1 MSSKLVGEARPTR
14 FRVWI
19 LVAMVAATF
28 ANYLD
33 RAVLAVVGPTVQK
46 EFGLSDVQYGWLSS
60 AFVRGIVVVI
70 LVFGVLMQ
78 KFGERIVGF
87 VGLVGFGLMTLLSG
101 GAVGFK
107 SLMTCRLGL
116 GVFEA
121 PTFPMNAT
129 LARRW
134 FPPTERAK
142 SVSSYQFAVTCGT
155 ALGIPIVAGVTHAWG
170 WRGAFVFTGIVTL
183 LVSVFWQAVVRDTP
197 QKAPRVNRAE
207 VELIQAGGGE
217 ERGAGRTTREHVKYV
232 LSDRRLIALCIITGA
247 TSTAFFFFMTWLPKY
262 MREAFDVDVTGGLRG
277 GVKGTIPYLCALVGI
292 VFGGW
297 ISDHLVARGVSR
309 KHARKVPIMIGLAL
323 TAVVLVMPFAHGQLA
338 GLVII
343 SIGYFGAAM
352 GNCAWILPAEVSR
365 KECVAVANSVYGFCT
380 NLFGAI
386 SPVVAG
392 YLVSLSGYNAMMVYI
407 GAWAVVGLV
416 SIVLVLDE
424 VAPTPA
430 KNEVAA

>member
-14 FRVWI
+14 FRVWV

-46 EFGLSDVQYGWLSS
+46 EFGLSDVQYDWLSS
-60 AFVRGIVVVI
+60 AFVWGIVVVI

-142 SVSSYQFAVTCGT
+142 SVSSYQFAATCGT

-207 VELIQAGGGE
+207 VELIQAGG
-217 ERGAGRTTREHVKYV
+217 
-232 LSDRRLIALCIITGA
+232 
-247 TSTAFFFFMTWLPKY
+247 
-262 MREAFDVDVTGGLRG
+262 
-277 GVKGTIPYLCALVGI
+277 
-292 VFGGW
+292 
-297 ISDHLVARGVSR
+297 
-309 KHARKVPIMIGLAL
+309 
-323 TAVVLVMPFAHGQLA
+323 
-338 GLVII
+338 
-343 SIGYFGAAM
+343 
-352 GNCAWILPAEVSR
+352 
-365 KECVAVANSVYGFCT
+365 
-380 NLFGAI
+380 
-386 SPVVAG
+386 
-392 YLVSLSGYNAMMVYI
+392 
-407 GAWAVVGLV
+407 
-416 SIVLVLDE
+416 
-424 VAPTPA
+424 
-430 KNEVAA
+430 

>member
-1 MSSKLVGEARPTR
+1 
-14 FRVWI
+14 
-19 LVAMVAATF
+19 
-28 ANYLD
+28 
-33 RAVLAVVGPTVQK
+33 
-46 EFGLSDVQYGWLSS
+46 
-60 AFVRGIVVVI
+60 
-70 LVFGVLMQ
+70 
-78 KFGERIVGF
+78 
-87 VGLVGFGLMTLLSG
+87 
-101 GAVGFK
+101 
-107 SLMTCRLGL
+107 
-116 GVFEA
+116 
-121 PTFPMNAT
+121 
-129 LARRW
+129 
-134 FPPTERAK
+134 
-142 SVSSYQFAVTCGT
+142 
-155 ALGIPIVAGVTHAWG
+155 
-170 WRGAFVFTGIVTL
+170 
-183 LVSVFWQAVVRDTP
+183 
-197 QKAPRVNRAE
+197 
-207 VELIQAGGGE
+207 
-217 ERGAGRTTREHVKYV
+217 
-232 LSDRRLIALCIITGA
+232 
-247 TSTAFFFFMTWLPKY
+247 

-352 GNCAWILPAEVSR
+352 GNCAWIFPAEVSR